1 MKTGEALSKAEG
13 SSSFQVT
20 HYSVIAIAWPMT
32 LAFLS
37 TPILGL
43 VDTGV
48 VGRLGSPAML
58 GGLAIGAVLFDIIFT
73 TFNFLRA
80 STTALVAQAL
90 GANDMRA
97 QSVVL
102 VRSLILSVLGGALVL
117 LFSGVVL
124 NIGLWGMDVQGSVAD
139 ATTLYFSVRIYSAP
153 PTLINYS
160 ILGWMLG
167 LGRARLGLLLQ
178 TVLNGTNIVLSIY
191 LGLHLNWGIEGVAWA
206 TVFSELFAALLGL
219 LIAWNVTLKNRGW
232 SWASLVH
239 YEELRRLL
247 MVNRDIMIR
256 SFALLFAFA
265 FFTAQGAKFGELTL
279 AANAVL
285 MNFFLIAGYFLDG
298 FATAAEQLVGRSI
311 GARYRPAFDRTVR
324 LAMFWGFVLAGL
336 TTLFVLTAG
345 PWVI

>member
-247 MVNRDIMIR
+247 MVNRDIMIS

-265 FFTAQGAKFGELTL
+265 FFTL
-279 AANAVL
+279 
-285 MNFFLIAGYFLDG
+285 YFL
-298 FATAAEQLVGRSI
+298 V
-311 GARYRPAFDRTVR
+311 
-324 LAMFWGFVLAGL
+324 
-336 TTLFVLTAG
+336 
-345 PWVI
+345 